1 MIKSFIVDS
10 CICFILFAFFAI
22 SLIWID
28 DVQGQDVAGI
38 SQERLHRFEQQ
49 ITMVLEKAIAE
60 GKMPG
65 CVVGVGNRDGLFY
78 QKAFGNKSLD
88 PTTPMTLDTVFDM
101 ASITKPVATATSI
114 MQLVERGELRLKDKV
129 SAYFPEFA
137 VNDKE
142 AITVEHLLLH
152 TSGLIP
158 DNPLADYLEGPE
170 VAWQKILALSLSAPI
185 GSAFKYSDVNFI
197 VLGKLV
203 EKISGKSLDGYTKE
217 NIFGPLGMAE
227 SGYLPSEEL

>member
-1 MIKSFIVDS
+1 MIKSFFVDS

-28 DVQGQDVAGI
+28 DVQSQDVAGV

-49 ITMVLEKAIAE
+49 ITMVVEKAIAE

-114 MQLVERGELRLKDKV
+114 MQLVDRGELRLKDKV

-152 TSGLIP
+152 TRGR
-158 DNPLADYLEGPE
+158 LAKDTRAEPICTHRDSVQVLRCELYRARQTGREDLRKVTRRVYRGKHLRA
-170 VAWQKILALSLSAPI
+170 AWDGRVRVSA
-185 GSAFKYSDVNFI
+185 K
-197 VLGKLV
+197 
-203 EKISGKSLDGYTKE
+203 
-217 NIFGPLGMAE
+217 
-227 SGYLPSEEL
+227 